1 MNIFEPLT
9 DRDYASVSDWLYEA
23 RQEMSEIAVCK
34 SSIYSYNFEDD
45 SAIFDKGSRFQWE
58 HEPASMKAKDPRERF
73 SFMSIGRSS
82 ISTLA
87 TLETEP
93 TEDIPTIQ
101 PLEWQFSNVSLS
113 RESSTRSE
121 SKKNRG
127 KARIEFEQ
135 ECPF

>member
-1 MNIFEPLT
+1 MNIFGPLT
-9 DRDYASVSDWLYEA
+9 EQDYASVSDWLHQARREISEA
-23 RQEMSEIAVCK
+23 ALYKSEI
-34 SSIYSYNFEDD
+34 YSFNFEED
-45 SAIFDKGSRFQWE
+45 SAIFDKGSRFRWE
-58 HEPASMKAKDPRERF
+58 HEPASVKAKDPRERL
-73 SFMSIGRSS
+73 SFMSMGRSS

-113 RESSTRSE
+113 RENSNRSDTR
-121 SKKNRG
+121 KNTG
-127 KARIEFEQ
+127 KAKLEFEP